1 MAAVTPIKI
10 KALTNVI
17 MHCFVNFV
25 RGGGSDK
32 SCFNENKMLYIWVMI
47 QLFLCPREGALK
59 KKTSGICQNAGLTT
73 THFKPFLNVKILREV
88 FMSYNGQTTVVHV
101 FIMNI

>member
-1 MAAVTPIKI
+1 MDIAFKSLYIKFTYKNNIQLMTSETSNWDSYKNCSTQTMAAVTPIKI

-17 MHCFVNFV
+17 MHFFVNFV

-47 QLFLCPREGALK
+47 
-59 KKTSGICQNAGLTT
+59 
-73 THFKPFLNVKILREV
+73 
-88 FMSYNGQTTVVHV
+88 
-101 FIMNI
+101 

>member
-10 KALTNVI
+10 KALTNV
-17 MHCFVNFV
+17 MHFLVNFV

-32 SCFNENKMLYIWVMI
+32 SCFNENKILYIWVMI

-59 KKTSGICQNAGLTT
+59 KKLQE
-73 THFKPFLNVKILREV
+73 FLSKCWFNYYT
-88 FMSYNGQTTVVHV
+88 F
-101 FIMNI
+101 

>member
-1 MAAVTPIKI
+1 MDIAFKSLYIKFTYKNNIQLMTSETSNWDRHKDFLTETMAAVTPIKI

-25 RGGGSDK
+25 RGEGSDK

-47 QLFLCPREGALK
+47 
-59 KKTSGICQNAGLTT
+59 
-73 THFKPFLNVKILREV
+73 
-88 FMSYNGQTTVVHV
+88 
-101 FIMNI
+101 

>member
-1 MAAVTPIKI
+1 MRSLNVHNKDMDNRC
-10 KALTNVI
+10 LTIVG
-17 MHCFVNFV
+17 H
-25 RGGGSDK
+25 K
-32 SCFNENKMLYIWVMI
+32 HYKMLYIWVMI

-101 FIMNI
+101 I